1 MNLINLYVFGPR
13 RFVFCCRNSCKKM
26 SSTTPDVI
34 SCSTFTQQFTH
45 PQLDDVI
52 RAIRKSILSVVA
64 LDHTKICHYS

>member
-1 MNLINLYVFGPR
+1 MFLVLVVLYSV
-13 RFVFCCRNSCKKM
+13 VETAAKKM